1 MMGERN
7 RSTKPCILQRQLLLL
22 LLVVVSF
29 ACVAVVVVDAGVD
42 SLVGT
47 EGNKYPVIYYKAP
60 GTRGQVDDAH
70 PVNGVE
76 LSNGD
81 YAIVGKALRCERCDD
96 PEGFAVVVD
105 GRTGKTKWQWTPNSQ
120 QEDVLNAVVEVP
132 DGSGDVLVVGFQT
145 VGSGNNSVAKRSVT
159 RLRGTDGTLVWT
171 SLDFGDRRNSHG
183 AWEMVTVSD
192 DKSTILL
199 SGVHKRAFREEMWFK
214 SYGNVADGQAV
225 VMEIPVDAL
234 GSPVSAE
241 SATWTKTWTQRGM
254 TTAKAARPVA
264 GGGVVVLLWG
274 DDDDSSASLQYFDAN
289 RRSLWGPTRY
299 GRAHGEGTDV
309 AVSDNGRT
317 FAITGHG
324 CTRCQ
329 GELLGKLTKVRA
341 RTGRMVWSKGFA
353 SCDPEVYPSCTPI
366 YNECWGVTAVA
377 NRGFVLACGTG
388 LEYCGALT
396 GDNLRRCRREQP
408 VFLDPRPGAQPR
420 PPAVWA
426 SLVVFVNN
434 QGTMKWQRVDQYRE
448 PGVPKAGEPGWA
460 AWSSASEYVI
470 RGANGDLAFIQDEVS
485 GIGLLKLKQRR
496 PRNTSRTAATSRT
509 ARTSSNT
516 SSTAR
521 TSPNP

>member
-1 MMGERN
+1 MLCETTTRVIP
-7 RSTKPCILQRQLLLL
+7 RALLQQLLLLL

-29 ACVAVVVVDAGVD
+29 ACVAVEAGVD

-47 EGNKYPVIYYKAP
+47 EGNVMPAMWYKAP

-81 YAIVGKALRCERCDD
+81 YAIVGKALRCEDC
-96 PEGFAVVVD
+96 PGSEGFAVVVD
-105 GRTGKTKWQWTPNSQ
+105 GSTGRTKWQWTLNSRKD
-120 QEDVLNAVVEVP
+120 DVLNAVVEVP
-132 DGSGDVLVVGFQT
+132 DGSGDVLVVGYQT

-159 RLRGTDGTLVWT
+159 RLQGTDGTLVWT
-171 SLDFGDRRNSHG
+171 STSFGDSQRSHG
-183 AWEMVTVSD
+183 AWEMITVSD

-214 SYGNVADGQAV
+214 SYGNVADGQAI
-225 VMEIPVDAL
+225 VMEIPVSAL
-234 GSPVSAE
+234 GAPVRAE
-241 SATWTKTWTQRGM
+241 SATWTKAWTQRGM
-254 TTAKAARPVA
+254 TTAKAARPVP

-274 DDDDSSASLQYFDAN
+274 DDDDSSASLQHFNAN
-289 RRSLWGPTRY
+289 RESLWGPTRY

-309 AVSDNGRT
+309 AVSENGRT

-341 RTGRMVWSKGFA
+341 RNGRMVWSKGFA
-353 SCDPEVYPSCTPI
+353 SCDPEKYPSCTPI
-366 YNECWGVTAVA
+366 YNECWGVSAVS

-408 VFLDPRPGAQPR
+408 VFLDPRPGALPR

-426 SLVVFVNN
+426 SLIVFVNN
-434 QGTMKWQRVDQYRE
+434 KGEMKWQRVDQYRE
-448 PGVPKAGEPGWA
+448 PGEPKAGEPGWA

-470 RGANGDLAFIQDEVS
+470 RGANGDLAFIQDEIS
-485 GIGLLKLKQRR
+485 GIGLLKLRFRGRR
-496 PRNTSRTAATSRT
+496 NASPRLAATNR
-509 ARTSSNT
+509 
-516 SSTAR
+516 TAR
-521 TSPNP
+521 TSPNTTSMARTSPNP